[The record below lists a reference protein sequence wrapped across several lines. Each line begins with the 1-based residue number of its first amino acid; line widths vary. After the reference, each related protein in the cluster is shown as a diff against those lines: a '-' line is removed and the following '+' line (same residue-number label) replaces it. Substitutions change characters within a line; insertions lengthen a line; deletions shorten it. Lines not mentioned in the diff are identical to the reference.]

1 MKGKSA
7 KAKKADKKSN
17 ASEAEKRLQ
26 MRVQKMKDSDF
37 RKKLWHKRR
46 TELKASLEREQ
57 RHSKTNLLKIQNQWR
72 KVMRLAKVQSL
83 RRDLTVLAQSH
94 ERDVDRKDALVQ
106 MLDRDLE
113 EAEEQYQMA
122 LRSHTSVRE

>member
-1 MKGKSA
+1 MPTGGKKVKGKSA
-7 KAKKADKKSN
+7 KAKKAEKKSN

-46 TELKASLEREQ
+46 AELKASLAREQ

-106 MLDRDLE
+106 MLDRVGR
-113 EAEEQYQMA
+113 YF
-122 LRSHTSVRE
+122 RERRCDES

>member
-1 MKGKSA
+1 
-7 KAKKADKKSN
+7 
-17 ASEAEKRLQ
+17 
-26 MRVQKMKDSDF
+26 
-37 RKKLWHKRR
+37 
-46 TELKASLEREQ
+46 
-57 RHSKTNLLKIQNQWR
+57 
-72 KVMRLAKVQSL
+72 MRLAKVQSL

-122 LRSHTSVRE
+122 LRSHMSQCDKLIDLQDSRLLSMEKDFKQELSIIVNEFEKEGTGKKVRNGARACTSVRERLCEFWKDS